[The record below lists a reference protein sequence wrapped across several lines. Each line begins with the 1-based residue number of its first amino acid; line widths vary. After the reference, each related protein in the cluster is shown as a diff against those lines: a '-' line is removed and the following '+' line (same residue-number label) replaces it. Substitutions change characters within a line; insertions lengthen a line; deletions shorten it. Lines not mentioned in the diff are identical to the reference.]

1 MQPDLSTAI
10 VILVGVL
17 LGIGALLF
25 LLAAIDPINDQH
37 RHTLARTRRPE
48 PASPEAP

>member
-10 VILVGVL
+10 VILLGVL

-25 LLAAIDPINDQH
+25 ALASMDPTNVSESS
-37 RHTLARTRRPE
+37 RRDT
-48 PASPEAP
+48 